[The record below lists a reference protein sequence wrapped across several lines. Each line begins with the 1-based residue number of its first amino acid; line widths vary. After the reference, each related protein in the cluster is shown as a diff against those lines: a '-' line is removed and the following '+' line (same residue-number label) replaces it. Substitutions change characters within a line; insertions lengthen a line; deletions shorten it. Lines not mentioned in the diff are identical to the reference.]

1 MAARDEFLCA
11 PSIPPADRELAL
23 LAKFEGTAPAPCFAG
38 INHAMELKGTAFQ
51 AATAVRYHRMGGMLI
66 MGTDQGLVPGAMA
79 PREFELMVAAG
90 LAPSEVLVAATR
102 NGAIKLKRDKEIG
115 TLEVGKRA
123 DFLIV
128 DGKPDV
134 KISDIRKLTHVARDG
149 IVYDPEKLYE
159 DARGKLH

>member
-1 MAARDEFLCA
+1 
-11 PSIPPADRELAL
+11 
-23 LAKFEGTAPAPCFAG
+23 
-38 INHAMELKGTAFQ
+38 
-51 AATAVRYHRMGGMLI
+51 MLI

-90 LAPSEVLVAATR
+90 LTPSDVLIAATR

-128 DGKPDV
+128 DGRPDV
-134 KISDIRKLTHVARDG
+134 NISDIRKLTHVARDG
-149 IVYDPEKLYE
+149 IVYDPEKIYQ
-159 DARGKLH
+159 DAKGKLH